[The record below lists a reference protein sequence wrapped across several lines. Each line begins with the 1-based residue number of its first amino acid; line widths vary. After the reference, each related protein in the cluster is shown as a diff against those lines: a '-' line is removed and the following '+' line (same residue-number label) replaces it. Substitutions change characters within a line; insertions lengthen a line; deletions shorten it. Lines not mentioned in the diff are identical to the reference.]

1 VKDGKQDAVKAA
13 IAQRQEAML
22 NNWATYLPAQEAL
35 VKDYK
40 QITHGAWEIFIV
52 ANESAAIEE
61 AFIEILENQ

>member
-35 VKDYK
+35 VKDYE
-40 QITHGAWEIFIV
+40 QITHGSWEIFIV